1 MSRILVTPLLLV
13 AATVFFASPVSFAQ
27 NSAHG
32 HWVYDPKNIA
42 TPGFVYDIPP
52 AGFDPVTASDNE
64 LKQWGFPPRPCHCLL
79 HGGVPPER
87 RLDCAGFDAEAANL
101 YLLVRP
107 PPKLDCLSGAKRA
120 TSLVRYIR
128 PPAASKGLGTNR
140 SAVIAGFAA

>member
-64 LKQWGFPPRPCHCLL
+64 LKQWGFPPRPSEVDTKAYARWKRVASLKRITPQL
-79 HGGVPPER
+79 TFTNIYHGPARNVQ
-87 RLDCAGFDAEAANL
+87 
-101 YLLVRP
+101 
-107 PPKLDCLSGAKRA
+107 SGQAVNNATAA
-120 TSLVRYIR
+120 TSE
-128 PPAASKGLGTNR
+128 N
-140 SAVIAGFAA
+140 